1 MDGDQSI
8 GGRPDSTDTLTAI
21 AVPTLVLSGIED
33 QVTGPDEGR
42 ALAAAIRDARFMQVE
57 RAGHLANLEQPEV
70 VNEALLDLLA
80 LMDLSPGR
88 VPARV
93 PPVVGRV
100 SRQVGHQQGEV
111 GGLGAGEGR

>member
-21 AVPTLVLSGIED
+21 AVPTLVLSGTED

-57 RAGHLANLEQPEV
+57 RAGHLANLERPEV
-70 VNEALLDLLA
+70 VNEALLG
-80 LMDLSPGR
+80 LSYPYGSELRSRASSRTPG
-88 VPARV
+88 
-93 PPVVGRV
+93 GREGK
-100 SRQVGHQQGEV
+100 QA
-111 GGLGAGEGR
+111 GGTSAG